1 MNAAGA
7 ISLASNS
14 SERPRIADKE
24 FARIQCYTLLIIS
37 DLVALAIAFLGANA
51 IYLNDLDSQHGTTML
66 TVLAPIYIFVA
77 ALTGAYNGQ
86 VLEYPIRGISR
97 SLQAFAVAAAAIL
110 FVAYFLKAG
119 SEFSR
124 FVFGLG
130 VTATTLLL
138 PLSRIVLRRPILR
151 LLGGTPYTTVVI
163 CDGVQY
169 HGLPYDVVLT
179 PEQLQFDA
187 TTKDPMSYHRLAQTV
202 AHADR
207 LIVACPQE
215 RYVLWSSVLKSMALD
230 GEILTDA
237 HDELGLIGIS
247 RHGPRQTMVVST
259 GPLRLR
265 DRILKRTLDL
275 VLSIVGILLLLP
287 LFAAMA
293 IAIKLESRGPIFFT
307 QSRIGRDNKL
317 FRIYKFR
324 SMHTDQCDANAQQL
338 TRRGD
343 SRLTRVGEFMRRTSI
358 DELPQLF
365 NVLQGTMSIVGPRP
379 HAISAKAAD
388 LLYWDV
394 DPRYRHRHSM
404 KPGLTGLAQI
414 RGFRGATDSA
424 EDLTNRLM
432 SDLEYV
438 SNWSIWTDIWIILKT
453 IHVLRHDNAF

>member
-1 MNAAGA
+1 MNAASA
-7 ISLASNS
+7 VRLASS
-14 SERPRIADKE
+14 SAERPRIADKE

-37 DLVALAIAFLGANA
+37 DLAVLAIAFLGANA
-51 IYLNDLDSQHGTTML
+51 IYLNDLGSEHGTTML

-77 ALTGAYNGQ
+77 AFTGAYSGQ
-86 VLEYPIRGISR
+86 VLEYPVRGISR

-130 VTATTLLL
+130 VTMTAVLL

-169 HGLPYDVVLT
+169 QGLAHDVVLT
-179 PEQLQFDA
+179 PDQLQFDA
-187 TTKDPMSYHRLAQTV
+187 ATKDPMSYHRLAQTV

-207 LIVACPQE
+207 LIVACSPD

-230 GEILTDA
+230 GEILTDT
-237 HDELGLIGIS
+237 HDELGIVGIS
-247 RHGPRQTMVVST
+247 RHGPRQTMIVST
-259 GPLRLR
+259 GPLHLR
-265 DRILKRTLDL
+265 DRILKRMLDL
-275 VLSIVGILLLLP
+275 VLSTIGILVLLP
-287 LFAAMA
+287 LFAAVA
-293 IAIKLESRGPIFFT
+293 VAIKLESRGPVFFT

-324 SMHTDQCDANAQQL
+324 SMHTDMCDANAQQL

-343 SRLTRVGEFMRRTSI
+343 ARLTRVGEFMRRTSI

-414 RGFRGATDSA
+414 RGFRGATDRA

-432 SDLEYV
+432 ADLEYV
-438 SNWSIWTDIWIILKT
+438 SNWSIWMDIWIILKT